1 MHRFNWVPV
10 AGFSRRCEPKIKLV
24 KFGDGYQ
31 QRSPAG
37 INNKLRTYSASFRD
51 DANVIKDIDDFLFER
66 GTVESFLFVP
76 YGEFEQKVVICKS
89 WSVVENGTKGE
100 LSAVLEEVRN

>member
-37 INNKLRTYSASFRD
+37 INNKLRTYSASFKYSSD
-51 DANVIKDIDDFLFER
+51 VIWEIDHFLFHR
-66 GTVESFLFVP
+66 GGVESFLFIP
-76 YGEFEQKVVICKS
+76 FGEFEERVVVCKS
-89 WSVVENGTKGE
+89 WNATEIGSKGE
-100 LSAVLEEVRN
+100 LVAQFEQVVY